1 MPLTDPD
8 ALTARVRARLDA
20 RLCRNEAAPLV
31 VALSGG
37 GDSVALLALVADW
50 SRANGR
56 RVLALTVD
64 HGLNPDSRDWSRRCA
79 AQARAVGADWADL
92 RWTGD
97 KPATGLPAAARAARH
112 ALLADAARE
121 AGARV
126 ILMGHTA
133 DDVAESDLIRAEG
146 TPIGRLRE
154 WAPSPAWPEGRGLM
168 LLRPLLGER
177 REALRDLLRARGLDW
192 IEDPANADPRFARAR
207 VRAQFPLPAGEG
219 LSVQERSDWKRE
231 RERGAFSTAAPHPFG
246 LRLAD
251 ARRAS
256 SPSSDRMRSFLH
268 PPGEGTVRASRD
280 VAPAALAVALTCV
293 GGGGRTPRGDRPAK
307 INRRLA
313 SGDDFDAVLCGARLS
328 ARGDDVLIHRE
339 PGEQRRQGLP
349 PLRLEPCRAAVWDG
363 RFEIVADAP
372 GLTVVPAHGLLNRLS
387 PADRAALNALPP
399 AARGAEPVLIRDG
412 DPRPLLART
421 AAVVLPLVEARLAAA
436 LDATSHEADLFRDRM
451 APGPAPA
458 YLETDMAFSVGDR
471 LTERIE

>member
-1 MPLTDPD
+1 VPLTDPD
-8 ALTARVRARLDA
+8 ALAARVRARLDA

-64 HGLNPDSRDWSRRCA
+64 HGLNPDSGDWSHRCA
-79 AQARAVGADWADL
+79 AQARALGADWAGL

-112 ALLADAARE
+112 ALLADAARQ

-133 DDVAESDLIRAEG
+133 DDVAESDLIRAAG
-146 TPIGRLRE
+146 TPIGRLRD

-168 LLRPLLGER
+168 LLRPLLGEC
-177 REALRDLLRARGLDW
+177 REALRGLLRARGLDW

-207 VRAQFPLPAGEG
+207 VRSRL
-219 LSVQERSDWKRE
+219 
-231 RERGAFSTAAPHPFG
+231 PFG

-251 ARRAS
+251 ARRVS

-268 PPGEGTVRASRD
+268 PPGEGIVCADRD
-280 VAPAALAVALTCV
+280 VPPAALAAALTCV
-293 GGGGRTPRGDRPAK
+293 GGGARTPRGHALARVVA
-307 INRRLA
+307 RLR
-313 SGDDFDAVLCGARLS
+313 SGDDFDSVLCGARLS
-328 ARGDDVLIHRE
+328 ARGDDVIIHRE
-339 PGEQRRQGLP
+339 PGEQRRQGLA
-349 PLRLEPCRAAVWDG
+349 PLRLEPGRAAVWDG
-363 RFEIVADAP
+363 RFEITINQP
-372 GLTVVPAHGLLNRLS
+372 GLAVVPAHGLLNRLS
-387 PADRAALNALPP
+387 PADRVALHALPP
-399 AARGAEPVLIRDG
+399 AARGAEPALIRDG

-421 AAVVLPLVEARLAAA
+421 AAVVRSLVEARLAAA

-451 APGPAPA
+451 APGAAPA
-458 YLETDMAFSVGDR
+458 YLETDMAFSAGDR

>member
-1 MPLTDPD
+1 MT
-8 ALTARVRARLDA
+8 TRVRARLDA
-20 RLCRNEAAPLV
+20 RLCRNQAAPLG

-37 GDSVALLALVADW
+37 GDSVALLVLVADW
-50 SRANGR
+50 ARANGR

-79 AQARAVGADWADL
+79 AQARALGADWAEL
-92 RWTGD
+92 RWTDD

-112 ALLADAARE
+112 ALLADAARA

-126 ILMGHTA
+126 ILTGHTA

-192 IEDPANADPRFARAR
+192 IEDPANVDLRFARAR
-207 VRAQFPLPAGEG
+207 VRSRLPLPPGGG
-219 LSVQERSDWKRE
+219 LSVQERSDWARE
-231 RERGAFSTAAPHPFG
+231 RVRGTPSTATPHPFR

-251 ARRAS
+251 SRRAS
-256 SPSSDRMRSFLH
+256 SPLE
-268 PPGEGTVRASRD
+268 PGEGTVLADRCI
-280 VAPAALAVALTCV
+280 APASLAAALTCV
-293 GGGGRTPRGDRPAK
+293 GGVHRTPRGDALERVVV
-307 INRRLA
+307 RLR

-339 PGEQRRQGLP
+339 PGEQRRQGLA
-349 PLRLEPCRAAVWDG
+349 PLRLEPGQPAVWDG
-363 RFEIVADAP
+363 RFEITTDGP

-387 PADRAALNALPP
+387 PADRVALHALPP

-412 DPRPLLART
+412 DPRPVLART
-421 AAVVLPLVEARLAAA
+421 AAVVRSLVEARLAAA
-436 LDATSHEADLFRDRM
+436 LDVTSHEADLFRDRM
-451 APGPAPA
+451 APGAAPA
-458 YLETDMAFSVGDR
+458 YLETDMASSVGDR